1 MPRRSLW
8 CTAFSTAS
16 ACRAARVE
24 RYSYELSGGQR
35 QRVGIARAVV
45 LRPDFVLAD
54 EIVSG
59 LDVSTQA
66 QVLRL
71 LKELTGEMHLALA
84 FISHDLSVVRS
95 ICQRVVVMREGRVVE
110 AGACDRV
117 FAAPADAYTRV
128 LIDAIPLPTDRSR
141 LARPRRARRRAV
153 AADLPDATQITPSA
167 TGRPG
172 VILEQS
178 QEVRVSR
185 YANRLAIAAI
195 SAAML
200 ATVTTARADG
210 IPGLR
215 GHDHTGITVP
225 DIKQAADFF
234 VNVLGC
240 KEAMSFGPFAD
251 DKGTFMHDL
260 LNVDPKA
267 VIHQITLVRCGYGSN
282 IELFQ
287 YSSPDQKN
295 MTPKN
300 SDIGGYHIAFY
311 VDDIKAAKAYL
322 DGKGVKTFF
331 NLPVE
336 QGPAAGQSIFYF
348 LAPWGLQMEAISYP
362 QRHGL
367 REDLADQ
374 AVVAERSG
382 TVTGL
387 AA

>member
-1 MPRRSLW
+1 MSKH
-8 CTAFSTAS
+8 T
-16 ACRAARVE
+16 
-24 RYSYELSGGQR
+24 
-35 QRVGIARAVV
+35 
-45 LRPDFVLAD
+45 
-54 EIVSG
+54 
-59 LDVSTQA
+59 
-66 QVLRL
+66 
-71 LKELTGEMHLALA
+71 
-84 FISHDLSVVRS
+84 
-95 ICQRVVVMREGRVVE
+95 
-110 AGACDRV
+110 
-117 FAAPADAYTRV
+117 
-128 LIDAIPLPTDRSR
+128 
-141 LARPRRARRRAV
+141 
-153 AADLPDATQITPSA
+153 
-167 TGRPG
+167 
-172 VILEQS
+172 
-178 QEVRVSR
+178 
-185 YANRLAIAAI
+185 NRLAIAAI

-200 ATVTTARADG
+200 TTVTTARADG

-240 KEAMSFGPFAD
+240 KEAMSFGPFSD

-322 DGKGVKTFF
+322 DSKGVKTFF

-362 QRHGL
+362 QGMAYEKTSPIKL
-367 REDLADQ
+367 WSPKDPGQ
-374 AVVAERSG
+374 
-382 TVTGL
+382 
-387 AA
+387 